1 MRPAEAGTRS
11 ARRSCR
17 WPAPWLRQSA
27 LRCFSSFSMWRS
39 SASRDGAS
47 MIGPM
52 SVSGSAGSP
61 TLSSAS
67 APARR
72 RSTRGAA
79 PSSTNRMRCAEQR
92 WPALWNAETTT
103 SSTTCSGSAEAS
115 TIMALTPPV
124 SAISGTIGPSRCASA
139 RLMRFAVST
148 EPVKATPAMRGS
160 RDQRRADGLA
170 VADHAARGVG
180 AGCRPRSRISTRT
193 QRDARRLL
201 GGLGDHGVAGGERGG
216 DLAGEDGE
224 REVPRADA
232 GEHAAA
238 VQAQLVAL
246 AGGPGKEYA
255 RRNASSPGQRSSGR
269 SPPPRAPPTTASP

>member
-1 MRPAEAGTRS
+1 
-11 ARRSCR
+11 
-17 WPAPWLRQSA
+17 
-27 LRCFSSFSMWRS
+27 MWRT
-39 SASRDGAS
+39 SASRAAAS
-47 MIGPM
+47 MTGPM

-67 APARR
+67 APASSC
-72 RSTRGAA
+72 STRGAQ

-124 SAISGTIGPSRCASA
+124 SAMSGTIGPVALASA
-139 RLMRFAVST
+139 WLMRFAVST

-160 RDQRRADGLA
+160 ATSARADGLA
-170 VADHAARGVG
+170 GADHAARGVG
-180 AGCRPRSRISTRT
+180 RDAGLVEDLERA
-193 QRDARRLL
+193 QADARRLL

-238 VQAQLVAL
+238 VQRAARC
-246 AGGPGKEYA
+246 A
-255 RRNASSPGQRSSGR
+255 RR
-269 SPPPRAPPTTASP
+269 RARAAPAARKCFFACSA